1 MLCLDDY
8 DWVKMFQAQNPSELS
23 DRKMTSGFLNKNQ
36 LLVGFLNQTHKH
48 IMFVFS
54 VWTLLLAIS
63 IDSRDSP
70 KVPLSRCL
78 KLKNF
83 DRFYKGGIS
92 PHQLIHVFVELP
104 SRELTHISY
113 QTGKGKSS
121 TQKCRLGGDMWSFPG
136 GYTHTTN
143 ITSWL

>member
-1 MLCLDDY
+1 
-8 DWVKMFQAQNPSELS
+8 MFQAQNPSELS
-23 DRKMTSGFLNKNQ
+23 DRKMTSGFVNKNQ

-48 IMFVFS
+48 TFVFS
-54 VWTLLLAIS
+54 VWTSLLAIP

-78 KLKNF
+78 KLKNL
-83 DRFYKGGIS
+83 DRFYQGGIS

-136 GYTHTTN
+136 GYTHTTH
-143 ITSWL
+143 ICQRLDFSLEPLWK